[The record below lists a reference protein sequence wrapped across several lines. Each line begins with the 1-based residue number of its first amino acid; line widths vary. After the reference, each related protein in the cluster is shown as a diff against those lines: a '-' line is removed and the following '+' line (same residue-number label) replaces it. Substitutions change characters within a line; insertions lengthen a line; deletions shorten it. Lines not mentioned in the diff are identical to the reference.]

1 MSKMPAHFVSK
12 NLGRFSLPKILKGID
27 LANEEILSKFQDPFP
42 KNEKRFLSRYYYKKR
57 YIEITPHG
65 EIVGGLS
72 RMFVSL
78 VDLSFTR
85 SLVADVYGKKGYHC
99 YDPASIF
106 CLEISRILDG
116 YRDTKSFCKVLRDP
130 QRGLHYWAYAGFI
143 KEHIPSEDD
152 FSNFRARCGAEKY
165 REILGVLVD
174 IAHSL
179 GFLSGSLIASTDGTL
194 FPTFS
199 RFRGCDD
206 FKKKCQRIQITGL
219 LSRIKRRVNSYLNYP
234 EKIALGKE
242 YQVRARCPSQ
252 FFPEKKK
259 RPLINLF
266 SFSFSRFDPNKEQD
280 GTSRLLGTEEKLKQ
294 LGLMLLPLKSS
305 INLIQMSPSLDTCWI
320 KCPHL
325 PSDIEAR
332 RGVRRSKEDPS
343 RLEYIFGYDKIT
355 LTLKDP
361 LLGIELPSDSITKE
375 GSIYEGNYFIQ
386 LRERFKE
393 RHPHLKITI
402 DLGDG
407 HYDDGV
413 NYKWCRKNGSE
424 PGFDYNTRNENLNE
438 EALLMRGYDKNGT
451 PFAPC
456 GRLTKW
462 KCYDPKTKRSCFS
475 CEKECLRECP
485 LNLFPRKCPHRENEH
500 GFSTKMS
507 VKAHSRLILR
517 WHRAS
522 SIYKKIKNYRTSSER
537 SNSNCKENDLDIL
550 GRPRVRGIER
560 ACVLSYLSDIASF
573 LKRVFGLI
581 IRAAVNLRKYRETR
595 KRKYWKRLFGPEVP
609 LYLLYAIQRE

>member
-1 MSKMPAHFVSK
+1 MPAHFISK
-12 NLGRFSLPKILKGID
+12 NLGKFSLTKILKEIN
-27 LANEEILSKFQDPFP
+27 LANEKASSRFQDSFP
-42 KNEKRFLSRYYYKKR
+42 KNERRLLSHYQYKRR
-57 YIEITPHG
+57 YIEITPNG

-78 VDLSFTR
+78 INLSFTR
-85 SLVADVYGKKGYHC
+85 SLVADIYGKKGYYC
-99 YDPASIF
+99 YDPASMF

-116 YRDTKSFCKVLRDP
+116 YKHTKSFCKTLRDP
-130 QRGLHYWAYAGFI
+130 QRGLHYWAYAGLV

-152 FSNFRARCGAEKY
+152 FSNFRARCREEKY
-165 REILGVLVD
+165 REILQVLVD
-174 IAHSL
+174 IAYSL

-199 RFRGCDD
+199 RFRGCDY
-206 FKKKCQRIQITGL
+206 FEKECQRIEITGL
-219 LSRIKRRVNSYLNYP
+219 LPRIKRRVSSYLNHP
-234 EKIALGKE
+234 EKIVLGKE
-242 YQVRARCPSQ
+242 YQVRARCPSRLI
-252 FFPEKKK
+252 PEKKK

-280 GTSRLLGTEEKLKQ
+280 VTSRLLGIEERLKE

-305 INLIQMSPSLDTCWI
+305 INLIQTSSSLDTCLI

-343 RLEYIFGYDKIT
+343 RLEYIFGYNKVT
-355 LTLKDP
+355 LTLINP
-361 LLGIELPSDSITKE
+361 LWGIELPSDSITKE

-386 LRERFKE
+386 LRQRFE
-393 RHPHLKITI
+393 DRHPQLKITI

-407 HYDDGV
+407 HYDDEPS
-413 NYKWCRKNGSE
+413 YKWCRRNGSE
-424 PGFDYNTRNENLNE
+424 PGFDYNSRNENLNE
-438 EALLMRGYDKNGT
+438 EALLKRGYDKNGT

-462 KCYDPKTKRSCFS
+462 KGHDPQTKRSSFS

-485 LNLFPRKCPHRENEH
+485 ANPFPRECPHRDNEH

-507 VKAHSRLILR
+507 VKAHPRLILR

-550 GRPRVRGIER
+550 ERPKVRGIKR
-560 ACVLSYLSDIASF
+560 AAVLSYLSDIASF

-581 IRAAVNLRKYRETR
+581 IRVTVNLRKYRET
-595 KRKYWKRLFGPEVP
+595 KKKKYWERLFGPKVP

>member
-1 MSKMPAHFVSK
+1 MPAHFVSK
-12 NLGRFSLPKILKGID
+12 NLGKFSLPKILKGIH
-27 LANEEILSKFQDPFP
+27 LANEEILSKFKDPFP
-42 KNEKRFLSRYYYKKR
+42 KNEKRFLSHYQYKRR
-57 YIEITPHG
+57 YIEITPQG

-78 VDLSFTR
+78 IDLSFTR
-85 SLVADVYGKKGYHC
+85 SLVADVYGRKGYYC
-99 YDPASIF
+99 YDPASMF
-106 CLEISRILDG
+106 SLEISRILDG
-116 YRDTKSFCKVLRDP
+116 YKDTKSFCKILRDP
-130 QRGLHYWAYAGFI
+130 QRGLHYFPLAGLT

-152 FSNFRARCGAEKY
+152 FSNFRRRCGAKKY
-165 REILGVLVD
+165 REILQALVD

-179 GFLSGSLIASTDGTL
+179 GFLSRSLIASTDGTL

-199 RFRGCDD
+199 RFRRCDD
-206 FKKKCQRIQITGL
+206 FRKKCQRIEITGL
-219 LSRIKRRVNSYLNYP
+219 LSRIKRRVNSYLNHP
-234 EKIALGKE
+234 EKIVLGKE
-242 YQVRARCPSQ
+242 YQVRARCPSHL
-252 FFPEKKK
+252 FPEEKK

-280 GTSRLLGTEEKLKQ
+280 GTFRLLGIEDKLKEFS
-294 LGLMLLPLKSS
+294 LMLLPLRSS
-305 INLIQMSPSLDTCWI
+305 ISLIQMSPSLDTCWI

-343 RLEYIFGYDKIT
+343 RLEYVFGYDKIT

-361 LLGIELPSDSITKE
+361 LLGIELPSDSVTKE
-375 GSIYEGNYFIQ
+375 GSIYEGNFFIQ

-393 RHPHLKITI
+393 QHPQPKITI

-407 HYDDGV
+407 HYDDGA
-413 NYKWCRKNGSE
+413 NYKWGRENESE
-424 PGFDYNTRNENLNE
+424 PGFDYNKRNENLNE

-456 GRLTKW
+456 SRLTKW
-462 KCYDPKTKRSCFS
+462 KCYDPKTKRSSFS
-475 CEKECLRECP
+475 CKKEYLRECP
-485 LNLFPRKCPHRENEH
+485 LNPFPRKCPHRDNEY

-507 VKAHSRLILR
+507 VKAHPRLILR

-522 SIYKKIKNYRTSSER
+522 PIYKKIKSYRTSSER

-550 GRPRVRGIER
+550 ERPRVRGIER
-560 ACVLSYLSDIASF
+560 ARILSSLSDIASF

-581 IRAAVNLRKYRETR
+581 IKVTVNLRKYRGTG
-595 KRKYWKRLFGPEVP
+595 KKKYWERLFGPKVP
-609 LYLLYAIQRE
+609 LYLLYAIQKE

>member
-1 MSKMPAHFVSK
+1 MPAHFVSK

-27 LANEEILSKFQDPFP
+27 LANEEASSRFQDSFP
-42 KNEKRFLSRYYYKKR
+42 KNESRFLSHYQHKRR
-57 YIEITPHG
+57 YIEITPNG

-72 RMFVSL
+72 RMFLSL

-85 SLVADVYGKKGYHC
+85 SLVADVYGKKGYYC
-99 YDPASIF
+99 YDPASMF
-106 CLEISRILDG
+106 CLEISRALDG
-116 YRDTKSFCKVLRDP
+116 YKYTKSFCKVLRDP
-130 QRGLHYWAYAGFI
+130 QRGLHYWGYAGLI

-152 FSNFRARCGAEKY
+152 FSNFRARCGGEKY
-165 REILGVLVD
+165 REILQFLVD
-174 IAHSL
+174 IAYSL

-194 FPTFS
+194 FPSFS
-199 RFRGCDD
+199 RFRGCDY
-206 FKKKCQRIQITGL
+206 FERKCQRIQITSL
-219 LSRIKRRVNSYLNYP
+219 LPRIKRRAGRFLNHP
-234 EKIALGKE
+234 DKIILGKE
-242 YQVRARCPSQ
+242 YQVRARCPSHL
-252 FFPEKKK
+252 FPLKKK
-259 RPLINLF
+259 KPLINLF
-266 SFSFSRFDPNKEQD
+266 SFSFSRFDPNRETD
-280 GTSRLLGTEEKLKQ
+280 ATSRLLGIEDKLKE

-305 INLIQMSPSLDTCWI
+305 INLIKMSPSLDTCLI

-343 RLEYIFGYDKIT
+343 KLEYIFGYNKVT

-361 LLGIELPSDSITKE
+361 LLGIELPSDSTTKE

-386 LRERFKE
+386 LRQRFKE

-407 HYDDGV
+407 HHDDEP
-413 NYKWCRKNGSE
+413 NYKWCRENGSE
-424 PGFDYNTRNENLNE
+424 PGFDYNARNENLNE
-438 EALLMRGYDKNGT
+438 EALLKRGYDKNGT

-462 KCYDPKTKRSCFS
+462 NCYDPKAKRSCFS

-485 LNLFPRKCPHRENEH
+485 ADPSPKDCPHRKNEH

-507 VKAHSRLILR
+507 VKAFPRLILR

-522 SIYKKIKNYRTSSER
+522 SIYKKIKSYRTSSER
-537 SNSNCKENDLDIL
+537 SNSTCKENDLDIL
-550 GRPRVRGIER
+550 ERPRVRGIKR
-560 ACVLSYLSDIASF
+560 VAVLSYFSDIASF

-581 IRAAVNLRKYRETR
+581 IRVTVNLRKYRWTR
-595 KRKYWKRLFGPEVP
+595 KKKYWERLFGPKVP